1 MVGKQNQG
9 RWERRGTSWGFQS
22 AATMWRTREKI
33 RDSRDTCARIYT
45 HTHARI
51 YMCIY
56 ACTRETALRF
66 NFAAMMDSSVAQ
78 RKEFWLEP
86 DAAKSRSKDPFV
98 RFSTLPGQSPRDFF
112 LPNRLSAILSL
123 FEIARWNGIIIDM
136 RMILFESFNFL
147 WGSLWRKKFLELLV
161 FNHLFFF
168 FFFSGGLSCNL

>member
-9 RWERRGTSWGFQS
+9 RWERRTSWGFQS

-33 RDSRDTCARIYT
+33 RDSRDIRARVYT

-51 YMCIY
+51 YMCMY